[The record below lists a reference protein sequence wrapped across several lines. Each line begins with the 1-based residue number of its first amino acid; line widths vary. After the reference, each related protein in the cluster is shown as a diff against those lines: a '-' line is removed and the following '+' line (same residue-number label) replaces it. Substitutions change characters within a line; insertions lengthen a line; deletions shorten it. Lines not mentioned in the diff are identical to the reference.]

1 MDSTVRDIDRRSRL
15 VTVYGSLYD
24 LVVYKGVLSVSDF
37 SIAYIVLAI
46 DFISTLYMEV
56 FQKRGNR

>member
-15 VTVYGSLYD
+15 VTVYGSL
-24 LVVYKGVLSVSDF
+24 LVYKGVLSVSDF

-56 FQKRGNR
+56 IQKRGNR